1 MILVFIF
8 EAIRR
13 MIYSE
18 TDYVDRLKKLSRNML
33 GTILAMSTSDD
44 VIIFEKLI

>member
-8 EAIRR
+8 EATRR
-13 MIYSE
+13 MINSE
-18 TDYVDRLKKLSRNML
+18 TDYVDRSKKLSRSML

-44 VIIFEKLI
+44 AIILGKLI